1 MAVFDTQGTLPPTQ
15 YAADPR
21 IVSGDQKRLLS
32 LLGYK
37 ADGSHNIFGK
47 ALSWL
52 PGIGTEYNLLGAE
65 VAQRVAAGEEDT
77 ILGLSE
83 TQQNQFNKERTKL
96 GIGLG
101 IFGAATGSPQ
111 LVRAGVGQAV
121 GGSAALIS
129 AKRTNPM
136 ANPQITY
143 YKDGGMI
150 GTNPLPTNRPGK
162 ALPEISNAPSFLSA
176 VADIASDKMKSGS
189 LDYEVYDDD
198 DDREDF
204 YMIDKED
211 GTVFGMGR
219 LGEMLLDQ
227 KATLLIETA
236 VEQMVE
242 YPELQTLPN
251 FAQLGSFLFKE
262 RLTHPDFG
270 KDDDDD
276 MDMYRE
282 GGKIDGPGTKPLANT
297 GLGKS
302 PLTSIGPKVRDVPVP
317 KIDVLPDEAVK
328 NLQKYLKTWGW
339 QGDVT
344 GIFDEGTRQA
354 FEDIKSLEDN
364 TGDITSL
371 GLSYTNVPGK
381 DGRYKLNTY
390 YDFVDPESPVQEFTP
405 SPRGIGAPVER
416 TQLPS
421 PERLPGP
428 VMGKS
433 PLSVIGPRVREVPVP
448 AVEQPTPP
456 TSLNMDFLQYL
467 PGAINTGLSAIAAS
481 GDLPTYAQMPA
492 VTDFMAESYARR
504 NMGLSATERAI
515 AEQDIDSNFDNQ
527 VGAIKAITGGGGV
540 AGQALAA
547 LGGAAAQ
554 ANDASTRLAGIDNQL
569 ARENNRIYGN
579 LLLGREQLDREQFS
593 RDYNNALSA
602 KSAATQALSANIN
615 DLGDRVFEATD
626 PSMQYE
632 DLLQKELLRRYNL
645 GKNRVFQNPF

>member
-21 IVSGDQKRLLS
+21 VVSGDQKRLLS

-52 PGIGTEYNLLGAE
+52 PGIGTTYNMFGAE
-65 VAQRVAAGEEDT
+65 AAQRVAAGEEDT

-101 IFGAATGSPQ
+101 VFGAATGSPQ
-111 LVRAGVGQAV
+111 LVQAGIGQAI
-121 GGSAALIS
+121 GGGVSLVSAR
-129 AKRTNPM
+129 RTNPM
-136 ANPQITY
+136 VNPQITY
-143 YKDGGMI
+143 YKDGGKI
-150 GTNPLPTNRPGK
+150 GVNPLPINRPGK
-162 ALPEISNAPSFLSA
+162 ALPEISSAPSFLSA
-176 VADIASDKMKSGS
+176 VADIASEKMKSGD
-189 LDYEVYDDD
+189 LDYKVYDDD

-204 YMIDKED
+204 YMIDKES
-211 GTVFGMGR
+211 GNVFGQGR

-227 KATLLIETA
+227 KATLLVETA

-242 YPELQTLPN
+242 HPELQTLPN

-270 KDDDDD
+270 KEKEDDDDD
-276 MDMYRE
+276 DTQMFYD
-282 GGKIDGPGTKPLANT
+282 GGKIKNTGIKPLKT
-297 GLGKS
+297 S
-302 PLTSIGPKVRDVPVP
+302 LTPATPNVQVP
-317 KIDVLPDEAVK
+317 KIDVLPDEAVR

-390 YDFVDPESPVQEFTP
+390 YDFVDPNAEPEAVTPPVEQV
-405 SPRGIGAPVER
+405 AER

-448 AVEQPTPP
+448 GVEQPAPP

-504 NMGLSATERAI
+504 NMGLSATERAL

-632 DLLQKELLRRYNL
+632 DLLRKELLRRYNL